1 MSTDNTR
8 PSATQSGSGRLF
20 LGIAIGCGCSL
31 IMALGLLAVLFV
43 VLNLWCM
50 TPIPTPP
57 QIRHSSIPVPVE
69 IREIN
74 PCGEILKPAGPL
86 FKPVVPNDESPSREQ
101 EPLHEQKQQPK

>member
-74 PCGEILKPAGPL
+74 PCGEILKRVEL
-86 FKPVVPNDESPSREQ
+86 SKPVVSNDESPSREQ
-101 EPLHEQKQQPK
+101 EPLHEQKQPSE